1 MNNFFK
7 MSLVAAAIAVSGTAA
22 AGTFTGNNATVTK
35 VTANEN
41 AIVFSS
47 QGLAKIGSDLQA
59 GPVISYKLGAAY
71 IVGDELT
78 FTFESR
84 TDGTNEDPIP
94 VVTAAGFDAKTV
106 FPANIS
112 VDTAQFN
119 LISAVG
125 NKVTYRV
132 VSGVAN
138 TGSLFVITQEKK
150 TLADLSDSTKA
161 GLVFAANI
169 LNDGTDSLYVKASAT
184 KNNVDGEYDVDTTVG
199 AASLLA
205 LSTTQFGKSEV
216 TQLLNAV
223 IDNSDAGGQKKFVT
237 GTDDAFSV
245 VYTAPTVMP
254 TKALLG
260 TNDGINDLTATDD
273 KVDPVMTVNTD
284 LPFVDVAKFTFKSA
298 VADAVVTTVVNA
310 TKTDV
315 VVTYPK
321 GTTVPSDTVTITPKT
336 GTSAPVMK
344 TAPYA
349 FNASIVAG
357 AETIMVSTSAGTWT
371 AEGDFEVTIP
381 YMPYGTGL
389 SQVIYAN
396 NNSKSDVEVSAVA
409 TDENGNEYPLGVV
422 SAAKA
427 GAVTK
432 LSTPIKNAL
441 EAEGFTSGKVAIVI
455 TFRGST
461 ADVDLDGTIQVHS
474 GYNANASDRGFVANT
489 TNGAK

>member
-22 AGTFTGNNATVTK
+22 AGTFTGNSATVSK

-41 AIVFSS
+41 ALVFSS
-47 QGLAKIGSDLQA
+47 QGLAKIGSALQA

-78 FTFESR
+78 FEFSI
-84 TDGTNEDPIP
+84 GSPAVATNY
-94 VVTAAGFDAKTV
+94 DAKTV

-119 LISAVG
+119 LISAIN

-132 VSGVAN
+132 VSGAAN
-138 TGSLFVITQEKK
+138 TGSLFVIPQEKK

-161 GLVFAANI
+161 GLVFAADS

-184 KNNVDGEYDVDTTVG
+184 KNNSSAAGAYDVDTTVG
-199 AASLLA
+199 LANILA
-205 LSTTQFGKSEV
+205 LSTTQFGESEV

-223 IDNSDAGGQKKFVT
+223 IDGSTAGGNKRFVT
-237 GTDDAFSV
+237 GTDDAFTV

-260 TNDGINDLTATDD
+260 TNDGINDLTATAD
-273 KVDPVMTVNTD
+273 KVAPVMTVTTD
-284 LPFVDVAKFTFKSA
+284 LLWADEAKFTFKSA
-298 VADAVVTTVVNA
+298 VADAVVTTVANT

-336 GTSAPVMK
+336 GTSAPLML

-357 AETIMVSTSAGTWT
+357 AESIMASTSAGTWT
-371 AEGDFEVTIP
+371 AEGDVKVTIP
-381 YMPYGTGL
+381 YMPFGTGL

-396 NNSKSDVEVSAVA
+396 NNSNSDVEVSAVA
-409 TDENGNEYPLGVV
+409 TDENGTVYDLGVV

-461 ADVDLDGTIQVHS
+461 ADVALGGTIQVHS

-489 TNGAK
+489 SNGAK

>member
-22 AGTFTGNNATVTK
+22 AGTFTGNNATASK

-41 AIVFSS
+41 ALVFSS

-71 IVGDELT
+71 IVGDELS
-78 FTFESR
+78 FEFSM
-84 TDGTNEDPIP
+84 GTVP
-94 VVTAAGFDAKTV
+94 TAKDYDAKTV

-119 LISAVG
+119 LISAID

-132 VSGVAN
+132 VSGAAN
-138 TGSLFVITQEKK
+138 TGSLFVIPQEKK

-161 GLVFAANI
+161 GLVFAANS

-184 KNNVDGEYDVDTTVG
+184 KNNSTVTGAYDLDTTVG
-199 AASLLA
+199 AANILA

-216 TQLLNAV
+216 TQKFNAV
-223 IDNSDAGGQKKFVT
+223 VDDSTAGDSKKFVT

-260 TNDGINDLTATDD
+260 TNDGINDLTATAD
-273 KVDPVMTVNTD
+273 KVAPVMTVVST
-284 LPFVDVAKFTFKSA
+284 LPIVDVAKYTFKSA
-298 VADAVVTTVVNA
+298 VADAVVTTVANA
-310 TKTDV
+310 TTVANTDII
-315 VVTYPK
+315 VTYPK
-321 GTTVPSDTVTITPKT
+321 GTTVPSDTLTITPKT
-336 GTSAPVMK
+336 GTSAPELDAFTFAATV
-344 TAPYA
+344 TANGSTPLA
-349 FNASIVAG
+349 SAAANAGSWG
-357 AETIMVSTSAGTWT
+357 
-371 AEGDFEVTIP
+371 VTGSYVVTVP
-381 YMPYGTGL
+381 YMPFGTGL

-396 NNSKSDVEVSAVA
+396 NKSTSDVEVSAVA
-409 TDENGNEYPLGVV
+409 TDENGTVYDLGVV
-422 SAAKA
+422 STAKA
-427 GAVTK
+427 ASVAK

-441 EAEGFTSGKVAIVI
+441 EAEGFTSGKVAIEI
-455 TFRGST
+455 TFRGNKAS
-461 ADVDLDGTIQVHS
+461 VDSLINGTIQVHS

-489 TNGAK
+489 SNSAK